1 MRYLPFALWGAI
13 TIVLILIGLSDLIFG
28 KSGLR
33 LFAIRVALAIVWP
46 LAILSASGRS
56 ILFRAVGKEL

>member
-13 TIVLILIGLSDLIFG
+13 TIVLILIALSDLIFG

-33 LFAIRVALAIVWP
+33 LFGIRLALAVIWP
-46 LAILSASGRS
+46 LAILSAAGRN

>member
-13 TIVLILIGLSDLIFG
+13 TVVLILVALSDLVFG
-28 KSGLR
+28 TSGIR
-33 LFAIRVALAIVWP
+33 LFGIRIALALIWP
-46 LAILSASGRS
+46 LAILSAAGRS

>member
-13 TIVLILIGLSDLIFG
+13 TIVLILIALSDLIFG

-33 LFAIRVALAIVWP
+33 LFGIRLALSVIWP
-46 LAILSASGRS
+46 LAILSAAGRN

>member
-33 LFAIRVALAIVWP
+33 LFGIRLLLAVIWP
-46 LAILSASGRS
+46 LAILSAAGRN

>member
-13 TIVLILIGLSDLIFG
+13 TVVLILVALSDLVFG
-28 KSGLR
+28 KSGIR
-33 LFAIRVALAIVWP
+33 LFGIRIALALIWP
-46 LAILSASGRS
+46 LAILSAAGRS

>member
-13 TIVLILIGLSDLIFG
+13 TIVLILIALSDLLFG
-28 KSGLR
+28 KSGVK
-33 LFAIRVALAIVWP
+33 LFGLRVALALVWP
-46 LAILSASGRS
+46 LALLSAAGRS

>member
-13 TIVLILIGLSDLIFG
+13 TIVLILVALSDLVFG
-28 KSGLR
+28 KSGIR
-33 LFAIRVALAIVWP
+33 LFGLRIALSVIWP
-46 LAILSASGRS
+46 LAILSAAGRS

>member
-13 TIVLILIGLSDLIFG
+13 TIVLILIAVSDLLFG
-28 KSGLR
+28 KSGLK
-33 LFAIRVALAIVWP
+33 LFGMRVGLALIWP
-46 LAILSASGRS
+46 IAILSAAGRS

>member
-13 TIVLILIGLSDLIFG
+13 TLALLLIALSDFLFG
-28 KSGLR
+28 KSGAKL
-33 LFAIRVALAIVWP
+33 LGMRVGLAIIWP
-46 LAILSASGRS
+46 LAILSSAGRS